1 APAHAWICVSNERSG
16 DMTLLDAETR
26 STVATIPLGQRPR
39 GIHASPDGRFLYV
52 ALSGSPIGGPGAD
65 GARAAA
71 ADRDAD
77 GIGVVDLARRKVV
90 RILHAGVDP
99 EEIAIIRDGSRL
111 VVSNEDAGTASI
123 VRARDGAIEHVVPV

>member
-1 APAHAWICVSNERSG
+1 MRSIVLIVMVLLALDRPAPDGAAASAPAHAWSCVSNERSG

-77 GIGVVDLARRKVV
+77 GI
-90 RILHAGVDP
+90 
-99 EEIAIIRDGSRL
+99 
-111 VVSNEDAGTASI
+111 
-123 VRARDGAIEHVVPV
+123 